1 MTSIRTALL
10 AVGAILAA
18 QQVEEPIL
26 RVTVRL
32 VQIDAV
38 VTDKHGN
45 NVPNLTRDDF
55 KLYQDGKEQAITHFS
70 YVDVPGVETR
80 PAAQPT
86 PREERRLTARQRSMA
101 PPAPLVR
108 EATRR
113 TLALVVDDL
122 GISLQSIPIVKDGL
136 RKFVDEQM
144 GPGDAAAIL
153 RTGSSG
159 GVLEQFTND
168 KRLLHASI
176 ERVRWSGLGRGAISA
191 IAPFDESA
199 NKEGANDDQ
208 QKRVRVRTTR
218 DFERARA
225 LSYTLGTLGA
235 LAHVIEQLRDMPGR
249 KSVILFSD
257 GIALFNSPQDDKLG
271 NPIPNRLR
279 NLTDLAS
286 RAGVVFYAIDARGLQ
301 HLGLRASDNTR
312 GIHNLRQKLEQRN
325 QEFREQQDG
334 MAFLAHETGG
344 MYYKE
349 TNDLATATRQA
360 MKDQSGYYLLGYSP
374 DEGTFPSLGG
384 AAKYYRLK
392 VQATRPGLRVRTR
405 AGFVGI
411 PDRQQRQLPQTPQRQ
426 LLAAIT
432 SSFHTSG
439 VGLRL
444 TPLFVNVEGKGP
456 CIHAYLHIDGGG
468 LTFEDDGEG
477 YRKAVVDVAMTA
489 FGESGAAAAPGA
501 HSFEIRLR
509 TGQVEESARRGFD
522 FELMH
527 AAPKPGAYHVRAAV
541 RDAVSGKVGSAGQ
554 FIEVPDVSRDQLGL
568 SGIEM
573 RAVKQGGEEPAD
585 PARGPAVRR
594 FDPGDA
600 ITYSFTVY
608 NPKTAS
614 SASTEIQAHVFRD
627 GQIVWSGEPHSLDA
641 GAAAGRREFA
651 VARDLRFGA
660 GTPDGAYVLRVVVRN
675 RSGRKTTA
683 TAVQWM
689 DFELK
694 QAARE

>member
-1 MTSIRTALL
+1 
-10 AVGAILAA
+10 
-18 QQVEEPIL
+18 
-26 RVTVRL
+26 
-32 VQIDAV
+32 
-38 VTDKHGN
+38 
-45 NVPNLTRDDF
+45 
-55 KLYQDGKEQAITHFS
+55 
-70 YVDVPGVETR
+70 
-80 PAAQPT
+80 
-86 PREERRLTARQRSMA
+86 
-101 PPAPLVR
+101 
-108 EATRR
+108 
-113 TLALVVDDL
+113 
-122 GISLQSIPIVKDGL
+122 
-136 RKFVDEQM
+136 
-144 GPGDAAAIL
+144 
-153 RTGSSG
+153 
-159 GVLEQFTND
+159 
-168 KRLLHASI
+168 
-176 ERVRWSGLGRGAISA
+176 
-191 IAPFDESA
+191 
-199 NKEGANDDQ
+199 
-208 QKRVRVRTTR
+208 
-218 DFERARA
+218 
-225 LSYTLGTLGA
+225 
-235 LAHVIEQLRDMPGR
+235 
-249 KSVILFSD
+249 
-257 GIALFNSPQDDKLG
+257 
-271 NPIPNRLR
+271 
-279 NLTDLAS
+279 
-286 RAGVVFYAIDARGLQ
+286 
-301 HLGLRASDNTR
+301 
-312 GIHNLRQKLEQRN
+312 
-325 QEFREQQDG
+325 
-334 MAFLAHETGG
+334 
-344 MYYKE
+344 
-349 TNDLATATRQA
+349 
-360 MKDQSGYYLLGYSP
+360 
-374 DEGTFPSLGG
+374 
-384 AAKYYRLK
+384 
-392 VQATRPGLRVRTR
+392 
-405 AGFVGI
+405 
-411 PDRQQRQLPQTPQRQ
+411 
-426 LLAAIT
+426 
-432 SSFHTSG
+432 
-439 VGLRL
+439 
-444 TPLFVNVEGKGP
+444 
-456 CIHAYLHIDGGG
+456 LHIDGGG